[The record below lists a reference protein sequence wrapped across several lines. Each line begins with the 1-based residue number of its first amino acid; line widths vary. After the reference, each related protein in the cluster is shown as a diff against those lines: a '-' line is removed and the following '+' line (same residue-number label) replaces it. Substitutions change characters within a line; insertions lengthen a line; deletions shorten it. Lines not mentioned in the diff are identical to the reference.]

1 LRMYDSIGCDTQM
14 PSPEGESIG
23 RWCRRYFGV
32 GRRDGG
38 LHTSVSINASD
49 SARIPSRSTS
59 RD

>member
-1 LRMYDSIGCDTQM
+1 MYDSTEWIHKCHHMKANLLDDGIVDTL
-14 PSPEGESIG
+14 GL
-23 RWCRRYFGV
+23 V
-32 GRRDGG
+32 GATSG